1 LGISKD
7 VKMEWRRVKV
17 EVKVREEKAREEKGR
32 RGEEEEEE
40 ESRPTLNS
48 GDGEQSKASGDV

>member
-17 EVKVREEKAREEKGR
+17 EVKVREEKGR
-32 RGEEEEEE
+32 RGG
-40 ESRPTLNS
+40 RRRR
-48 GDGEQSKASGDV
+48 K